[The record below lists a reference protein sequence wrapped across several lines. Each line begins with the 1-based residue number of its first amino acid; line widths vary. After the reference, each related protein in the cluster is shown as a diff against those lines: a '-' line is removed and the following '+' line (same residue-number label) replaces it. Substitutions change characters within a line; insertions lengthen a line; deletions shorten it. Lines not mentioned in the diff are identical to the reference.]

1 MAPLDP
7 QSLVPLIR
15 KILVGA
21 DVNTITAKEIR
32 KGLEADLGDLSEHK
46 KAVSAV
52 IREVF
57 EDFLRQQDGNGDEK
71 EDEDDVPLKSEAA
84 VKSES
89 NGSKIRG
96 HPMELATS
104 GASSPV
110 KKEGRM
116 DIDQDMKLA
125 KELQDEELAASHV
138 RPRRAAARAA
148 APKSRARKTKKKSS
162 STIDEDGDS
171 AKKKRRAGGGFQ
183 KPYALS
189 EAMAAITGQDK
200 MSRPK
205 VVQMLWKYI
214 KANDLQDPDNKRKI
228 RCDEVMRR
236 AFKTDLL
243 DMFQMNKILSNHLSE
258 LSPEEVKECQRQQK
272 ESEQDQPETASE
284 GEGNDDEGDGDDE

>member
-15 KILVGA
+15 KILESA

-32 KGLEADLGDLSEHK
+32 TGLEADLGDLSEHK
-46 KAVSAV
+46 QAVTSV

-57 EDFLRQQDGNGDEK
+57 EDFLQQQDGNGDSK
-71 EDEDDVPLKSEAA
+71 EDEDEAPLKSEPT
-84 VKSES
+84 VKSDA
-89 NGSKIRG
+89 NGTKKRG
-96 HPMELATS
+96 RTTKLATS
-104 GASSPV
+104 DASSV
-110 KKEGRM
+110 KKEIRM

-125 KELQDEELAASHV
+125 KELQEEELAASHV

-148 APKSRARKTKKKSS
+148 APKARAKKTKKKSS
-162 STIDEDGDS
+162 ATINEDGDS

-243 DMFQMNKILSNHLSE
+243 DMFQMNKILSNHLTE
-258 LSPEEVKECQRQQK
+258 LSPEEVKEYQQQQK
-272 ESEQDQPETASE
+272 ESEQDQPETGSE
-284 GEGNDDEGDGDDE
+284 DEDHEDGGDSDD